1 MISNDAQVPTLFYI
15 YNTGYI
21 AIYLLFY
28 LMYRHAQ
35 SRAEKLELTTY
46 ELFETRSM
54 MYINL
59 LNVLIGVIAIIV
71 TFLLPDNLNGLSGY
85 TYFLIPVAY
94 WIFFSLRT
102 KKAKKL
108 FGVSE

>member
-1 MISNDAQVPTLFYI
+1 MIADAQVPTLFYV

-28 LMYRHAQ
+28 LMYRHA
-35 SRAEKLELTTY
+35 RGHKERLELTDY

-59 LNVLIGVIAIIV
+59 LNVLIGVIAILI
-71 TFLLPDNLNGLSGY
+71 TFILPANLIGLSGY

-94 WIFFSLRT
+94 SIFFSLRT
-102 KKAKKL
+102 KKSKRIFA
-108 FGVSE
+108 G